1 MEIIDSQLCKF
12 EYIALALWSDL
23 TKFGVIYALDIDVFP
38 QELEEFY
45 SEFQIMKEEGKPQ
58 LVNNS
63 STLPVYSTN
72 YEVVQIFKNKK
83 EFIETFNKWVKDQ

>member
-38 QELEEFY
+38 HELEEFY
-45 SEFQIMKEEGKPQ
+45 KEFQIMKEEGKPQ
-58 LVNNS
+58 PTNNS

>member
-45 SEFQIMKEEGKPQ
+45 SEFQIMKEKGKPQ
-58 LVNNS
+58 PANNS
-63 STLPVYSTN
+63 STLPVYSAN